1 MYIKELL
8 LFGVTEGEGP
18 SGISAL
24 GINSEA
30 FVIQLITWLFVLFV
44 LQKFVFK
51 PIVKVLDNRRKTI
64 EDGVRLTTELA
75 AEREKLE
82 AQIAEAHKKARA
94 EAQEQMNQAKDQA
107 GVALREAEE
116 ATQAKVEGMISDAKK
131 KINEETEKA
140 RRSLEEETVNL
151 VIKATEAV
159 SREKLDPKKD
169 AALIKDALEGRI

>member
-1 MYIKELL
+1 MYIKDIL
-8 LFGVTEGEGP
+8 LFGATEAESA
-18 SGISAL
+18 SGIGAL
-24 GINSEA
+24 GIEPKA
-30 FVIQLITWLFVLFV
+30 FIIQLITWLFVFLV
-44 LQKFVFK
+44 LLKFVFK
-51 PIVKVLDNRRKTI
+51 PIVKILDNRRKTI

-94 EAQEQMNQAKDQA
+94 EAQELMNQAKDQA
-107 GVALREAEE
+107 NVALREAEE
-116 ATQAKVEGMISDAKK
+116 ATQAKVESMISDAKK

-169 AALIKDALEGRI
+169 AVLIKDALEGRI